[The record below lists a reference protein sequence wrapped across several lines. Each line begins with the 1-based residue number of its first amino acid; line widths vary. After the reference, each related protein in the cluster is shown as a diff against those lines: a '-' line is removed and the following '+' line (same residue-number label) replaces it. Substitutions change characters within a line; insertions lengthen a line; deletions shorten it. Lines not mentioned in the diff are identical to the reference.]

1 MIPRT
6 TCATCHFQIFRE
18 LAMPDI
24 VVMFFVLGLVAGVL
38 KSDLKIPKAAY
49 DTLSLLLMLT
59 IGLKGGMALYGS
71 IEWALILELLV
82 IASLGA
88 IIPYIVI
95 PVLTRLAKAD
105 AANAASLAAHY
116 GSVSAGTFAVALA
129 YVDSKNLP
137 IDPEVTL
144 YLVMLELPA
153 ILVALA
159 YYRRHANNQAESSH
173 TPGKSE
179 LWRETFTNR
188 GVVLLVGGVIIGFM
202 YGPTEGAAVTELF
215 THAFKAVL
223 ALFLLEMGLT
233 AADTLSPMPWKK
245 WRLLTFA
252 LIAPFCLSL
261 IGLSAGMALGL
272 EAGSIV
278 VLATLTASASYIAA
292 PAAIKTAIPKA
303 DIGLAM
309 LMSLGITFPFN
320 AIIGIPLYHQ
330 MINYFF

>member
-1 MIPRT
+1 
-6 TCATCHFQIFRE
+6 
-18 LAMPDI
+18 MPDI
-24 VVMFFVLGLVAGVL
+24 VVMFFILGLVAGLL

-71 IEWALILELLV
+71 LEWRLAFELLI

-88 IIPYIVI
+88 LIPLIVI
-95 PVLTRLAKAD
+95 PVLLKVAKAD
-105 AANAASLAAHY
+105 HANAASLAAHY

-129 YVDSKNLP
+129 YVDTMNLP
-137 IDPEVTL
+137 MDPEVTL

-159 YYRRHANNQAESSH
+159 YYRRRSNSETTSSAQD
-173 TPGKSE
+173 KSE

-233 AADTLSPMPWKK
+233 AAETLSPMPWKK

-252 LIAPFCLSL
+252 LVAPFCLSF
-261 IGLSAGMALGL
+261 IGLGTGLALGL
-272 EAGSIV
+272 ATGSIV
-278 VLATLTASASYIAA
+278 ILATLTASASYIAA

-303 DIGLAM
+303 NIGLAM

-320 AIIGIPLYHQ
+320 AIVGIPLYHQ
-330 MINYFF
+330 MVTFFQLG

>member
-1 MIPRT
+1 
-6 TCATCHFQIFRE
+6 
-18 LAMPDI
+18 MPDI
-24 VVMFFVLGLVAGVL
+24 VVMFFVLGLVAGLL

-71 IEWALILELLV
+71 LQWQLVFELLI

-88 IIPYIVI
+88 LIPLLVI
-95 PVLTRLAKAD
+95 PLLLHLAKAD
-105 AANAASLAAHY
+105 RANAASLAAHY

-129 YVDSKNLP
+129 YVETMELAFEP
-137 IDPEVTL
+137 QVTL

-159 YYRRHANNQAESSH
+159 FYRRKQSLSGDLQPDTNNPTASTS
-173 TPGKSE
+173 PSK
-179 LWRETFTNR
+179 LWHETFTNR

-202 YGPTEGAAVTELF
+202 YGPSEGAAVTELF

-233 AADTLSPMPWKK
+233 AAETLSPLPWRK
-245 WRLLTFA
+245 WRLLAFA
-252 LIAPFCLSL
+252 LVAPACLSF
-261 IGLSAGMALGL
+261 IGLFAGIALGL
-272 EAGSIV
+272 SIGSV
-278 VLATLTASASYIAA
+278 VILASLTASASYIAA

-309 LMSLGITFPFN
+309 LMSLAITFPFN
-320 AIIGIPLYHQ
+320 AIIGIPFYHYVYQ
-330 MINYFF
+330 QLVSYLGLV